1 MSEIGHPFSKPFQE
15 LIDSLEESIREGVE
29 QPAQVELLFRTDTP
43 SYELKGPVH
52 DVSRVTGLRRK
63 KFVVFERNVHYR
75 YASGRLRWNAPPN
88 PGDPDWYPDENSRVL
103 VEYTYRDLPSGITD
117 FNAGSVS
124 GTLVRAVARE
134 LKFLYEQMDQAYRR
148 AFIDIAQ
155 GVALDNVVALLGIVR
170 NQALP
175 AKGFVTFFLKKPP
188 KPGAKVT
195 IPAKTRVADTQGR
208 LFVVTEAG
216 TIESSVEETRTQ
228 AGGVIRVS
236 RRIGVLTSVKVKA
249 TAATVPTKPTAPGK
263 DFGTDE
269 RTITINGVPPAGDLV
284 VAYQPKSVTLP
295 VTALEP
301 GRDGNVGSGSITVM
315 PTPPR
320 GVDGGV
326 INEDPLTGGE
336 EAEADDQLR
345 ERAKHALERAGNAT
359 LNAIKY
365 SILEV
370 DGVEG
375 VEVRDHATDES
386 IPLGE
391 VRVRYSGGDEA
402 ALVKAIDETRAA
414 GILVRVEAITSV
426 FLSGKVY
433 VIPDTG
439 FAADSL
445 GALKDAIVTALRAL
459 GIGEAAY
466 VRRLTALAY
475 QVAGIADVAEAQLDY
490 AKKKPGDALPSETG
504 QVGDPFVVKSS
515 ELVRPDKDNLSV
527 IALDGLKVT
536 GVYVAAGNR
545 TDLTLSVVKADG
557 TAVRFRSFKLNVV
570 VVLRARL
577 KTAPDQPAQ
586 RVCQVE
592 RQVTF
597 TNVADTV
604 VVQIPNSDIKD
615 APGHPGF
622 RLGADGHD
630 PHVEFQVVST
640 AYPVLKAGL
649 APVDITGI
657 S

>member
-1 MSEIGHPFSKPFQE
+1 MIEIGHPFSKPFQE
-15 LIDSLEESIREGVE
+15 LIDSLETSIREGVE
-29 QPAQVELLFRTDTP
+29 QPAQIDILFRTGTP
-43 SYELKGPVH
+43 SYEIKGPVH

-63 KFVVFERNVHYR
+63 KFVVFERSVHYR
-75 YASGRLRWNAPPN
+75 YASGRLLWNEPAN
-88 PGDPDWYPDENSRVL
+88 PADQDWYPDDNSRVT

-117 FNAGSVS
+117 FNAGSVA

-188 KPGAKVT
+188 KARVVISP
-195 IPAKTRVADTQGR
+195 KTRVADTKGQ
-208 LFVVTEAG
+208 LFVVTEG
-216 TIESSVEETRTQ
+216 GFIEPSLEEVRRQT
-228 AGGVIRVS
+228 GGVIRTAN
-236 RRIGVLTSVKVKA
+236 RIGALTHVREKGS
-249 TAATVPTKPTAPGK
+249 TTNLPTKPTVTGK
-263 DFGTDE
+263 DFGADE
-269 RTITINGVPPAGDLV
+269 RTITLNGVSPAGDLV
-284 VAYQPKSVTLP
+284 VTYQPKSVTLP
-295 VTALEP
+295 IVALEP
-301 GRDGNVGSGSITVM
+301 GRAGNLGSGSITVM

-326 INEDPLTGGE
+326 INEDPLIGGE
-336 EAEADDQLR
+336 EAESDDQLR

-391 VRVRYSGGDEA
+391 VRVRYSGGDETA
-402 ALVKAIDETRAA
+402 IVKAIDETRAA
-414 GILVRVEAITSV
+414 GILVRVEAITTV
-426 FLSGKVY
+426 FISGKVY
-433 VIPDTG
+433 VIPDVG
-439 FAADSL
+439 FATDSL
-445 GALKDAIVTALRAL
+445 SKLKSELVTALKAL
-459 GIGEAAY
+459 NIGEAVY
-466 VRRLTALAY
+466 VRRFTALAY

-490 AKKKPGDALPSETG
+490 AKKKPGDASPG
-504 QVGDPFVVKSS
+504 APGPVGDPFVVNAS
-515 ELVRPDKDNLSV
+515 ELIRPDEGKLSV
-527 IALDGLKVT
+527 EVLDGLKVT
-536 GVYVAAGNR
+536 GAYVAAASR
-545 TDLTLSVVKADG
+545 TDLTVSVVKADG
-557 TAVRFRSFKLNVV
+557 LAARFRSFKLNIV

-592 RQVTF
+592 RQITF
-597 TNVADTV
+597 TNAETV
-604 VVQIPNSDIKD
+604 VVQIPNADIKD
-615 APGHPGF
+615 APGRPGF
-622 RLGADGHD
+622 RLGPDGHD
-630 PHVEFQVVST
+630 PQVEFQVSAT
-640 AYPVLKAGL
+640 AYPALKPGL
-649 APVDITGI
+649 APVNITGI

>member
-1 MSEIGHPFSKPFQE
+1 MIEIGHPFSKPFQE
-15 LIDSLEESIREGVE
+15 LIDSLEVSVREGVE
-29 QPAQVELLFRTDTP
+29 QPAQIELLFRKDTP
-43 SYELKGPVH
+43 SYEIKGPVY

-75 YASGRLRWNAPPN
+75 YSSGRLLWNVPAN
-88 PGDPDWYPDENSRVL
+88 PSDPDWYPDDNSRVL

-117 FNAGSVS
+117 FNAGSVA

-175 AKGFVTFFLKKPP
+175 AKGFVTFFLKKP
-188 KPGAKVT
+188 AKSRVV
-195 IPAKTRVADTQGR
+195 IPPKTRVADTNGR
-208 LFVVTEAG
+208 LFTVTEG
-216 TIESSVEETRTQ
+216 GFIEPTLDEIRLQV
-228 AGGVIRVS
+228 GGVIKTAN
-236 RRIGVLTSVKVKA
+236 RIGVLTYVRVKGT
-249 TAATVPTKPTAPGK
+249 TANLPTKPTAVGK
-263 DFGTDE
+263 EFGADE
-269 RTITINGVPPAGDLV
+269 RTITLNGVSPAGDLV
-284 VAYQPKSVTLP
+284 VTYQPKSVTLP
-295 VTALEP
+295 IVAQEA

-336 EAEADDQLR
+336 EAESDEQLR

-359 LNAIKY
+359 LNALKY

-402 ALVKAIDETRAA
+402 AIVKAIDETRAA
-414 GILVRVEAITSV
+414 GILVRVEAITTV

-433 VIPDTG
+433 VIPDVG

-445 GALKDAIVTALRAL
+445 AKLKSEIVAALKGL

-466 VRRLTALAY
+466 VRRFTALAY
-475 QVAGIADVAEAQLDY
+475 QVAGLADVAEAQLDY
-490 AKKKPGDALPSETG
+490 AKKKPGDVLPSETG
-504 QVGDPFVVKSS
+504 QVGDPFVAQAS
-515 ELVRPDKDNLSV
+515 ELIRPDEGNLSV
-527 IALDGLKVT
+527 LALDGIKAT
-536 GVYVAAGNR
+536 GAYVGASSR
-545 TDLTLSVVKADG
+545 TDLTLSLVLADG
-557 TAVRFRSFKLNVV
+557 TAVRFRSFKLNII
-570 VVLRARL
+570 VVLKARL

-586 RVCQVE
+586 RICQVE
-592 RQVTF
+592 GQIQF
-597 TNVADTV
+597 TNADTV
-604 VVQIPNSDIKD
+604 VFQIANSAIKD
-615 APGHPGF
+615 GPGHPGF

-640 AYPVLKAGL
+640 AYPGLKPGL
-649 APVDITGI
+649 ALVDITGI